1 MNSVPS
7 DVWEWTA
14 SLGSGERVAIII
26 LGVFAIVLVVIVV
39 FGTIC
44 KMHKNR
50 LDDALKRE
58 LLERG
63 MSAEEIATVIRAKPA
78 KSHSCRPFDVTR

>member
-1 MNSVPS
+1 MNSVQS
-7 DVWEWTA
+7 DLWEWTA
-14 SLGSGERVAIII
+14 SLGSEERVEIIM
-26 LGVFAIVLVVIVV
+26 LGALVLVLVALIV

-78 KSHSCRPFDVTR
+78 KSHFLRPLV

>member
-1 MNSVPS
+1 MESAS
-7 DVWEWTA
+7 SSFWEWLNA
-14 SLGSGERVAIII
+14 LSHGEGLAVLG
-26 LGVFAIVLVVIVV
+26 LGIFALVFAITIIS
-39 FGTIC
+39 GTIY
-44 KMHKNR
+44 KIHKNR

-78 KSHSCRPFDVTR
+78 RHGGCGSRTS